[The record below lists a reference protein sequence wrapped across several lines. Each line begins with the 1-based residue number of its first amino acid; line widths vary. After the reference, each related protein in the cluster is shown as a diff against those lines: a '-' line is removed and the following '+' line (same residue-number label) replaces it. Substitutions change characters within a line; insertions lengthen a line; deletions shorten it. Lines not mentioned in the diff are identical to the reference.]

1 MWPVSRIRRNWSPAP
16 EDGAFLAQ
24 RARTHLSYRLAGRAI
39 QIVLSAGSDRP
50 RRRVAG
56 ALAWAV
62 TDVVGGTALR
72 RSSRFALVPRLA
84 VDVADIIAWGG
95 RGADCDLAAISGLP
109 LAVESGIR
117 LGPLGVVVPAVGAA
131 VTGAVRRHRGLPM
144 SVASFRWQVIGVAV
158 GTGFA
163 AYGRNRRQVVLARH
177 RHELEARLHKA
188 YVSGENDVAMGA
200 DSVVDL
206 LSRTTPLLP
215 PGSGDSVVGRLL
227 ASWKESLAA
236 DTLAVST
243 YLGVTLT
250 RWERRHNATHHAL
263 DADVAFVLQPGDGTV
278 LLSGAQA
285 RWLEGVLDSTT
296 LRGRVTVAVVDPDE
310 AGRPT
315 TPRRLLV
322 GGELVVVPADRVRGL
337 TPVDIGPSG
346 FVIGAIWALDT
357 ISSGDSGSSP
367 WAVGPVVAGGM
378 LLAAWAHRQV
388 DRHGQDAHPRI
399 LAAGVAMAL
408 AQAVAGTATMTR
420 TRASNGMQ
428 RHPYLAGVDMMGV
441 LVSLYADEFSVL
453 LAAGVGA
460 GVVATIGL
468 GVLLMPEPVDWAH
481 LVCDLLWSAAAA
493 LAISGLRSG
502 LDEDA
507 DRINAELARVDDAN
521 VNRAFADGRASVVSM
536 VADAARRARRAFDAS
551 KGAMNPTVSTEVEH
565 RFDEIRNRLID
576 LERDTGPAC
585 S

>member
-1 MWPVSRIRRNWSPAP
+1 MPPTTRWTQMWRSCCNPGTGPCCSAEPRP
-16 EDGAFLAQ
+16 DGSKGCSTP
-24 RARTHLSYRLAGRAI
+24 RPCE
-39 QIVLSAGSDRP
+39 AGSPWR
-50 RRRVAG
+50 
-56 ALAWAV
+56 W
-62 TDVVGGTALR
+62 
-72 RSSRFALVPRLA
+72 S
-84 VDVADIIAWGG
+84 
-95 RGADCDLAAISGLP
+95 
-109 LAVESGIR
+109 IR
-117 LGPLGVVVPAVGAA
+117 
-131 VTGAVRRHRGLPM
+131 
-144 SVASFRWQVIGVAV
+144 
-158 GTGFA
+158 
-163 AYGRNRRQVVLARH
+163 
-177 RHELEARLHKA
+177 
-188 YVSGENDVAMGA
+188 
-200 DSVVDL
+200 
-206 LSRTTPLLP
+206 
-215 PGSGDSVVGRLL
+215 
-227 ASWKESLAA
+227 
-236 DTLAVST
+236 
-243 YLGVTLT
+243 T
-250 RWERRHNATHHAL
+250 R
-263 DADVAFVLQPGDGTV
+263 
-278 LLSGAQA
+278 
-285 RWLEGVLDSTT
+285 
-296 LRGRVTVAVVDPDE
+296 
-310 AGRPT
+310 
-315 TPRRLLV
+315 
-322 GGELVVVPADRVRGL
+322 PADPPRPGGCSSAASSWSSPP
-337 TPVDIGPSG
+337 TGSVD
-346 FVIGAIWALDT
+346 VIGAIWALDT